1 MLIIFDNYDADNPK
15 RKIQLDYFEL
25 LYPNNKFLF
34 FRDETPAVFSD
45 EDRLALMEQEKN
57 ADIVNLFIRSMDK
70 HTIRQLAKNM
80 LAINPSIED
89 AHVDKIIRSF
99 STNNMPRTPFAVSL
113 ILAICGESADYM
125 PTNQA
130 KIVENFMEKLLEKLN
145 PEEVYSRTYD
155 FNNKEKS

>member
-1 MLIIFDNYDADNPK
+1 
-15 RKIQLDYFEL
+15 
-25 LYPNNKFLF
+25 
-34 FRDETPAVFSD
+34 
-45 EDRLALMEQEKN
+45 MEQEEN

-70 HTIRQLAKNM
+70 HNIRQLAKNM

-155 FNNKEKS
+155 FNNKEKFLAEIAYELHSSNRYYMSKDEFTIFTIKIP